1 MSSKVLIVEDDLD
14 LLRGIGLAL
23 QKQGYEIATA
33 ENGEE
38 ALRKVQTEKPDLV
51 ILDIMLPGVS
61 GLEVCQQLRDKPE
74 TVGLPIIMLS
84 ALAKV
89 DDRIKGLKVGADDYV
104 SKPFDLNELVARV
117 AGLLERTRRLR
128 AGPAVKRGRVLGFL
142 GAKGGVGTTTVA
154 VNVALALAQRRNKV
168 IAVELRPCFGTMA
181 LQLGSKPRASAAGWL
196 ELPAGDINERQLT
209 RYLTGDSTDLRA
221 LLGPQKVDDYRQVDA
236 EQVEAML
243 TALSTMADYVVVD
256 LPCQPSEA
264 VQAALRCCARA
275 IVVVEPEPACVRA
288 AGLTIELLQTW
299 GMDPGQVRAVVVHR
313 ARMATPMS
321 VATIG
326 TTLGREILGG
336 VAHAADLPIKAIELG
351 QPLVVSAPDSMAA
364 LALGEI
370 AERLAAQLS

>member
-1 MSSKVLIVEDDLD
+1 MSSKVLIVEDDLA
-14 LLRGIGLAL
+14 LLRGIGLKL
-23 QKQGYEIATA
+23 EKEGYEIATA
-33 ENGEE
+33 ETGEE

-61 GLEVCQQLRDKPE
+61 GLEVCRELRSKPQ

-104 SKPFDLNELVARV
+104 SKPFDLDELVARV
-117 AGLLERTRRLR
+117 EALLERTRRLR
-128 AGPAVKRGRVLGFL
+128 AGPAEKRGQVLGFL

-154 VNVALALAQRRNKV
+154 ANVALALAQRRNRV
-168 IAVELRPCFGTMA
+168 VAAELRPCFGTMA
-181 LQLGSKPRASAAGWL
+181 LQLGSKPHAGAAGWL
-196 ELPAGDINERQLT
+196 ELPAGDINEGQLT
-209 RYLTGDSTDLRA
+209 RYLTGDSMGLRA

-236 EQVEAML
+236 EQVEAVL

-264 VQAALRCCARA
+264 VRAALQCCARA
-275 IVVVEPEPACVRA
+275 IVVVEPEPGCVRA

-299 GMDPGQVRAVVVHR
+299 GMDPGQVRVVVVHR

-321 VATIG
+321 VAAIG
-326 TTLGREILGG
+326 NTLGCEILGG
-336 VAHAADLPIKAIELG
+336 VANAADLPIKAIELG

-364 LALGEI
+364 VALGEI

>member
-14 LLRGIGLAL
+14 LLRAIGLAL
-23 QKQGYEIATA
+23 KKEGYEIATA
-33 ENGEE
+33 ESGEE

-51 ILDIMLPGVS
+51 ILDIMLPGTS
-61 GLEVCQQLRDKPE
+61 GIEVCQQLRDKAE

-84 ALAKV
+84 ALARV

-104 SKPFDLNELVARV
+104 TKPFDLDELVARV
-117 AGLLERTRRLR
+117 AALLERTRRLR
-128 AGPAVKRGRVLGFL
+128 AGPAVQRGRVLGFL

-154 VNVALALAQRRNKV
+154 VNVALALAQRRNRV
-168 IAVELRPCFGTMA
+168 IAVELRPYFGTMA
-181 LQLGSKPRASAAGWL
+181 LQLGSKPHPSAAGWL

-209 RYLTGDSTDLRA
+209 RYLSGDSTDLRA
-221 LLGPQKVDDYRQVDA
+221 LLGPQKVDDYRQVEA
-236 EQVEAML
+236 EQVEAVL
-243 TALSTMADYVVVD
+243 TALSTMADYVVAD

-264 VQAALRCCARA
+264 VRAALGCCARA

-336 VAHAADLPIKAIELG
+336 VAHAADLPMKAIELG